1 MNKVFLIVIIVAFFF
16 GISGIIFAEEFQEGI
31 KLSEG
36 KNLVYF
42 SEEIKPIYASDL
54 VKIYPEINAIT
65 YYEGDEE
72 KGYVNVFGGV
82 GENFVVMFNNTYEI
96 TVEKEVTLKLK

>member
-1 MNKVFLIVIIVAFFF
+1 
-16 GISGIIFAEEFQEGI
+16 
-31 KLSEG
+31 
-36 KNLVYF
+36 
-42 SEEIKPIYASDL
+42 L